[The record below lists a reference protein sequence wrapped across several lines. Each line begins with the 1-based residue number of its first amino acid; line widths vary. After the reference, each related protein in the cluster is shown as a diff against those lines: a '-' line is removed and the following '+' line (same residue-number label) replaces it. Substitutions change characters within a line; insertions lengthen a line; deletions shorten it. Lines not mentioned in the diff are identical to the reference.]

1 MALIQWTQEMSVG
14 LESID
19 TDHKL
24 LLKLIN
30 QMDEGIRNKRGN
42 DMVNAV
48 IEALLEYTDYHFR
61 REEVLMAACGY
72 PDIEAHTQI
81 HSVLRDQ
88 VAQIRDRH
96 AGNPASIRDREVLS
110 FLRNWLT
117 SHIMGRDKLY
127 APFLAAKPE
136 AVEKADRAF
145 SGSYA
150 KASPSLASASST
162 AASE

>member
-1 MALIQWTQEMSVG
+1 MALIQWTRQMSVG

-30 QMDEGIRNKRGN
+30 QLDEGIRTKRG
-42 DMVNAV
+42 DEVVNSV

-72 PDIEAHTQI
+72 PDAEAHAQI
-81 HSVLRDQ
+81 HAVLRDQ
-88 VAQIRDRH
+88 VSQIRDRH
-96 AGNPASIRDREVLS
+96 AGDPASIRDREVLA

-117 SHIMGRDKLY
+117 SHILGRDKLY

-136 AVEKADRAF
+136 AVEKADREF
-145 SGSYA
+145 SQNLT
-150 KASPSLASASST
+150 KASPSTEIA
-162 AASE
+162 